1 MNEPV
6 TVSTLILILYFFLYP
21 EGLAGIFYLALFLL
35 YGAIKLFFLIL
46 ISPVGIWVLLIGSYF
61 LIGHRAPVYIA
72 CAYGAVVLAMIIHEA
87 ITGAMKKEPESQNE
101 SAS

>member
-6 TVSTLILILYFFLYP
+6 TVSTLILILYFFFYP
-21 EGLAGIFYLALFLL
+21 EGLAGIFYMALFLI
-35 YGAIKLFFLIL
+35 YGAIKLFFLML
-46 ISPVGIWVLLIGSYF
+46 VSPVGIWVLLIGSYF

-72 CAYGAVVLAMIIHEA
+72 CAYGAVVLAMIICEA
-87 ITGAMKKEPESQNE
+87 ITGAMKKEPQSQNE